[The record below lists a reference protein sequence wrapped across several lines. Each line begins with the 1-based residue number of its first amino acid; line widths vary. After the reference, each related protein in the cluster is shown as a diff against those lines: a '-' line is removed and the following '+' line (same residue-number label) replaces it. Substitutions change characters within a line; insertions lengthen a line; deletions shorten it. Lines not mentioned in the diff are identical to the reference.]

1 MSGGDAN
8 VQGCGGKD
16 ARKRFVLPVPDF
28 LDRRLSAFEEES
40 IKTRRNGKPLVLGK
54 KPGPDAIILQSNDY
68 LNISMH
74 PDISRAQIEK
84 LEKAGQE
91 LVMSAVFLHD
101 GSDKAVF
108 ESAMAD
114 FAGFESAILCQSGWA
129 ANVGLM
135 QVIAD
140 SSTPVYIDFLT
151 HMSLWE
157 GIKSAGAPFHTFL
170 HNDARHLEKLVQQ
183 YGKGIILV
191 DSLYSTT
198 GDIAPLAEIIDIANR
213 YDCVSVVDE
222 SHSLG
227 THGPQGRGLVAEFG
241 LTDRVHFITGS
252 LAKAFAGRAGII
264 FSSQRFAQC
273 YPYMAHPAIF
283 SSAILPHEIA
293 GLSTTLKIIAEG
305 DDRRRKLQDNA
316 LFLRDGLR
324 DLGYAIVSESQIISL
339 EPGTEPETE
348 LLRDALEDRN
358 VFGSVFCAPATPK
371 NRSLMRFSLHCGLE
385 QNELQHVLDV
395 CGAIRDD
402 VGMWNWK
409 STRRNKGG
417 AK

>member
-1 MSGGDAN
+1 MYR
-8 VQGCGGKD
+8 KD
-16 ARKRFVLPVPDF
+16 EERGLSCSNECNDCFVMTVPDF
-28 LDRRLSAFEEES
+28 LEQRMSDFEEVS
-40 IKTRRNGKPLVLGK
+40 IKTRLNGKPLVLGK
-54 KPGPDAIILQSNDY
+54 KPDQHSIILQSNDY
-68 LNISMH
+68 LNISMD

-91 LVMSAVFLHD
+91 LVMSAVFMHD
-101 GSDKAVF
+101 GSDKALF
-108 ESAMAD
+108 ESSMAE

-140 SSTPVYIDFLT
+140 STTPVYIDFLT

-157 GIKSAGAPFHTFL
+157 GIKSAGAIPHMFM
-170 HNDARHLEKLVQQ
+170 HNDTGHLEKLVQQ
-183 YGKGIILV
+183 HGKGIILV

-198 GDIAPLAEIIDIANR
+198 GDIAPLRDIIDIANR

-227 THGPQGRGLVAEFG
+227 THGPQGRGLVASLG

-264 FSSQRFAQC
+264 LCSNRFARC

-293 GLSTTLKIIAEG
+293 GLATTLGIIAAG
-305 DDRRRKLQDNA
+305 DERRVKLYENA
-316 LFLRDGLR
+316 EFLRDGLR
-324 DLGYAIVSESQIISL
+324 DLGYAIVSQSQIISL

-348 LLRDALEDRN
+348 VLRDALEDRN

-371 NRSLMRFSLHCGLE
+371 NRALMRFSVHCGFE
-385 QNELQHVLDV
+385 RDKLQYVLDV
-395 CGAIRDD
+395 CDAIRDE
-402 VGMWNWK
+402 VGMRNWK
-409 STRRNKGG
+409 STKRNKGG